1 MVLQTSLNRTC
12 FKLVLTGLVFIA
24 DKDPGLPREKLPD
37 PKKAEENFDKACQGD
52 IGEACN
58 RLANMYI
65 AGFKGA
71 VEVRNVHFGVQGSC
85 RGKGPSINYVQ

>member
-71 VEVRNVHFGVQGSC
+71 VEVRNVHFGVQGVVEV
-85 RGKGPSINYVQ
+85 RGHP